1 MSVDVSKCPS
11 KRGVREFYSQ
21 KMTGKRQGPKPDVRL
36 VEVSVER
43 ELTV

>member
-11 KRGVREFYSQ
+11 KRGVREFYS